1 MSGSKMHRNA
11 GPNLFSLANQNR
23 KSYTEAE
30 GILWQCLRGRRLNG
44 FKFRRQ
50 HPIRGYIVDFYCADV
65 GLAIEVD
72 GGYHGKNNQQ
82 VADEHRTAELN
93 KLNVKV
99 IRFSNHEVINNINDV
114 LKQITLHLPRI

>member
-1 MSGSKMHRNA
+1 MRGDKLNRNA
-11 GPNLFSLANQNR
+11 KPALFNLASQNR
-23 KSYTEAE
+23 RISTEAE
-30 GILWQCLRGRRLNG
+30 QVLWERLRGRRLNG

-50 HPIRGYIVDFYCADV
+50 HPIADFIVDFYCADV

-72 GGYHGKNNQQ
+72 GGYHGKNDQQ

-114 LKQITLHLPRI
+114 LKQITLHLTRI

>member
-11 GPNLFSLANQNR
+11 KPDLFSLANQNR
-23 KSYTEAE
+23 KSYTDAE
-30 GILWQCLRGRRLNG
+30 RILWQCLRGRRLNG

-50 HPIRGYIVDFYCADV
+50 HPIYGFIVDFYCADV

-72 GGYHGKNNQQ
+72 GEYHRESEQQ
-82 VADEHRTAELN
+82 VADDHRTAQLN

-99 IRFSNHEVINNINDV
+99 IRFTNHEVINNINEV
-114 LKQITLHLPRI
+114 LNQIIQHLCI